1 MVATDAHRAN
11 AGADARLLLLVAGD
25 APRSRRARANLAAT
39 LDTEGITDVAVEEV
53 DVLREPRHA
62 LNLGVFATP
71 ALVWTDGSSALSVL
85 YGELS
90 DRKALLDYLASWS
103 DT

>member
-1 MVATDAHRAN
+1 MVAADAHRTN
-11 AGADARLLLLVAGD
+11 PGDEARLLLLVAGD
-25 APRSRRARANLAAT
+25 APRSRRARTNLAAT
-39 LDTEGITDVAVEEV
+39 LDAEGFADLDVEEV
-53 DVLREPRHA
+53 DVLRDPRQA

-103 DT
+103 GV